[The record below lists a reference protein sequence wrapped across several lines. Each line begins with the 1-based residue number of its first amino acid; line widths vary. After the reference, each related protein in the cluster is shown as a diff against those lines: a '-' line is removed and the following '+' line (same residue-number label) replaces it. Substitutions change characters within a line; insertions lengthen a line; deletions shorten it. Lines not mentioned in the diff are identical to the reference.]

1 MSGSRRVQGN
11 AAEAVIA
18 IEANFS
24 TRAGGGVDLI
34 MKHANAENFFATR
47 AGTDASTNAFGDSF
61 VLDELVKVLS
71 PHPGGLRR
79 FSVMRAIRVL
89 RDRSSRPISLKFEAE
104 IERAFR
110 SACAN
115 WSGGKPPENS
125 DALFYRPEGKAGEVW
140 AVYADRASAWLAG
153 TADAR

>member
-1 MSGSRRVQGN
+1 
-11 AAEAVIA
+11 
-18 IEANFS
+18 
-24 TRAGGGVDLI
+24 VDLI
-34 MKHANAENFFATR
+34 MKHANAENFFVSR
-47 AGTDASTNAFGDSF
+47 SGPDAASNAFGDSF

-79 FSVMRAIRVL
+79 FSVMRAIRAL

-140 AVYADRASAWLAG
+140 AVYADRAEAWLAG
-153 TADAR
+153 TAAR

>member
-1 MSGSRRVQGN
+1 
-11 AAEAVIA
+11 
-18 IEANFS
+18 
-24 TRAGGGVDLI
+24 
-34 MKHANAENFFATR
+34 MKHANAENFFAPR
-47 AGTDASTNAFGDSF
+47 SGSDAVPNAFGDSF

-71 PHPGGLRR
+71 PHPGSLRR

-115 WSGGKPPENS
+115 WTGGKPPENS

-153 TADAR
+153 TTDAR

>member
-1 MSGSRRVQGN
+1 MDQ
-11 AAEAVIA
+11 
-18 IEANFS
+18 
-24 TRAGGGVDLI
+24 I
-34 MKHANAENFFATR
+34 MKHANAENFFAAR
-47 AGTDASTNAFGDSF
+47 SGSDSGPFGDSF

-79 FSVMRAIRVL
+79 FSVMRAIRAL